1 MPSVKSLAAPPSPSR
16 DERFPPPDPVLPAPP
31 TIPVKALIIDDEP
44 FARQELRGLLETIPE
59 IEVGGEAGNAREALA
74 LTAEIR
80 PDLLFL
86 DIEMPGRNGFEFLE
100 ALPPPHPHVIFTTAY
115 DQFAIRAFEANALDY
130 LLKPI
135 HPQRLAASLEKL
147 KNWRKPDGNP
157 EAPPAPDA
165 IAKGGTEAPLRED
178 DRVFVRTGDRCW
190 FVAVRSIRLL
200 EAEDNYT
207 RIHFGTDKP
216 LLHRSLGAMEARL
229 PARMFVRA
237 NRAQLINVTLV
248 EKVSPWFSDSLK
260 VTLAGGQ
267 EIEFSRRQAQVFR
280 SQMSL

>member
-1 MPSVKSLAAPPSPSR
+1 MPARPN
-16 DERFPPPDPVLPAPP
+16 
-31 TIPVKALIIDDEP
+31 TPVKALLIDDEP
-44 FARQELRGLLETIPE
+44 FARRELRGLLADLPE
-59 IEVGGEAGNAREALA
+59 IEVCGEAGNAREALELVA
-74 LTAEIR
+74 DIR

-86 DIEMPGRNGFEFLE
+86 DIEMPGRSGFEFLE
-100 ALPPPHPHVIFTTAY
+100 ALPPPHPRVIFTTAY
-115 DQFAIRAFEANALDY
+115 DAFAIRAFEVNALDY

-135 HPQRLAASLEKL
+135 HPQRLAASLERL
-147 KNWRKPDGNP
+147 KSWRGPDEDRHSLPPGQPKPGATDQ
-157 EAPPAPDA
+157 
-165 IAKGGTEAPLRED
+165 GGTEVSLRED

-190 FVAVRSIRLL
+190 FVAIRSIRML

-207 RIHFGTDKP
+207 RIHFGAEKP

-237 NRAQLINVTLV
+237 NRQQLINVAYV

-280 SQMSL
+280 SRVSL

>member
-1 MPSVKSLAAPPSPSR
+1 M
-16 DERFPPPDPVLPAPP
+16 
-31 TIPVKALIIDDEP
+31 KALIIDDEP
-44 FARQELRGLLETIPE
+44 FARQELRGLLEDLSG
-59 IEVGGEAGNAREALA
+59 IEVCGEAGNAREALE
-74 LTAEIR
+74 LVAEVR

-86 DIEMPGRNGFEFLE
+86 DIEMPGPNGFELLE

-115 DQFAIRAFEANALDY
+115 DEFAIRAFDVSALDY

-147 KNWRKPDGNP
+147 KNWRRPDENRDS
-157 EAPPAPDA
+157 PPQGQQVPDA
-165 IAKGGTEAPLRED
+165 EDNGGTEISLRED
-178 DRVFVRTGDRCW
+178 DRVFVRTGDHCW
-190 FVAVRSIRLL
+190 FVAIRSIRLL

-207 RIHFGTDKP
+207 RIHFGAERP

-229 PARMFVRA
+229 PPRMFVRA
-237 NRAQLINVTLV
+237 NRQQLINVTFV